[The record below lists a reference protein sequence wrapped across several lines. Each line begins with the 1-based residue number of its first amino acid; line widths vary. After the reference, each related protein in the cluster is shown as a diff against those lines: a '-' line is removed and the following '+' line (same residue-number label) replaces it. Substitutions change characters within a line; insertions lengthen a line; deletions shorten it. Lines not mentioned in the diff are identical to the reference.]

1 MYNRNPNRK
10 HPNEWTVDEVAA
22 WLCSLENGKYA
33 RYKAAFIENEVD
45 GEELKH
51 LDNIIDRIAIKKCDG
66 GILKAI
72 QNLLNEHDDDDDTK
86 DEVKTQSDNKDHRMN
101 KPLDSP
107 VKRVYNALI
116 MLLGISE
123 YTAKSYENL
132 DDISKEEFI
141 FRNVFEKKFRYR
153 FISCEYKN
161 KPFNYRDS
169 LDWITEIRDTVM
181 IQNRQLQYDAL
192 ILCGASHGNIN
203 GMVCSD
209 GSTLAYETI
218 RSAFANCVHRKFC
231 NIPKIFIFNCPRTK
245 PVRQSRGPRARG
257 PNCTSLQYSVT
268 ITAPEGDMV
277 FGSQLVRCVADA
289 FDKGCAKQLNVRDT
303 LRLAVQLNEYDHLEL
318 RLSEH
323 DIDIDDVVFLEND
336 RQRGYKE
343 MPVVVDY
350 QMKAVKLTQ
359 SNEELKTQI
368 NDTQMKHTRMVAAH
382 KKEKEKD
389 QLDISRLT
397 QSNKEL
403 DAQMNEERKKN
414 VQRVKAHNEQKT
426 RYESEVAELT
436 RLNKDLKT
444 QIKDKQMENGR
455 LVAAQSKQKRKY
467 ESTIAQSKKEI
478 NDKQMENNK
487 MIAAQREKKAEY
499 ESKVAELT
507 QLNKDLKTQTKDE
520 QMKHSQMAATQELEI
535 GKLTQSNKELA
546 TQIKEKQKKNQ
557 QRVKAH
563 NKRKKRYE
571 SEVAELTRLNKDL
584 KTQIKDKQMK
594 HSQMEAT
601 QRLEIEKLT
610 QSNKELDTQIKEKQ
624 KEHNE
629 QKREYESKTHELRRL
644 SDKYKS
650 DVDAMNAKYDALCK
664 EKDEQLD
671 NQKREHESA
680 YNKLSEEHKRKAE

>member
-116 MLLGISE
+116 IFLGIAK
-123 YTAKSYENL
+123 YTAKIYPNL
-132 DDISKEEFI
+132 NGINKDELY

-153 FISCEYKN
+153 FISCEYN
-161 KPFNYRDS
+161 KPFNTS
-169 LDWITEIRDTVM
+169 EAQDWIEEIRDTVM

-192 ILCGASHGNIN
+192 IFCGVSHGSMHAMI
-203 GMVCSD
+203 CSD
-209 GSTLAYETI
+209 GGELTYKGI
-218 RSAFANCVHRKFC
+218 RSAFASIRQFQ
-231 NIPKIFIFNCPRTK
+231 NIPKIFIFNC
-245 PVRQSRGPRARG
+245 SSEIANRAVPRG
-257 PNCTSLQYSVT
+257 PNNNNAVCGYSVT
-268 ITAPEGDMV
+268 IVAEASDV
-277 FGSQLVRCVADA
+277 RGSILSKCVAHA
-289 FDKGCAKQLNVRDT
+289 FEAGCEKQLNMHAI
-303 LRLAVQLNEYDHLEL
+303 LRLAAQNVRKNNMEL
-318 RLSEH
+318 RLLEH